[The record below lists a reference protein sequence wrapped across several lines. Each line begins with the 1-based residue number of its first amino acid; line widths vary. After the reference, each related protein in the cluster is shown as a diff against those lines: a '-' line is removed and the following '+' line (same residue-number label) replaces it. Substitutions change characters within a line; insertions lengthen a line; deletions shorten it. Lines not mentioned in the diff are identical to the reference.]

1 MEREWMNED
10 RLADIETKMAFQEN
24 TIKDL
29 SDSVYNQ
36 QKQIDTLNKTLQR
49 LIDRIRASSTTPP
62 EGDLEDEKPPHY

>member
-29 SDSVYNQ
+29 SNTVYNQ
-36 QKQIDTLNKTLQR
+36 QKQIDTLNKTLER
-49 LIDRIRASSTTPP
+49 LIARIRDSSIVSPG
-62 EGDLEDEKPPHY
+62 GDLKDEKPPHY